1 MSDYVGLEASIIL
14 TSTIVPS
21 HLPPKMYAQRFLRPV
36 FSRPFHPQLQKSTV
50 VVHAHNMR
58 SLQYRTLKFAI
69 SHPVLRPPYSPC
81 RVKNIVDDATTDDI
95 RTALLAATSSHA
107 NVNSNKITETRTK
120 IANFA
125 MTHNPAITCASPD
138 TVGGHG
144 RDTCVTACQ
153 HTHVVPAWT
162 PRKASCYVLCTLA
175 TAPCDTE

>member
-1 MSDYVGLEASIIL
+1 M
-14 TSTIVPS
+14 P
-21 HLPPKMYAQRFLRPV
+21 
-36 FSRPFHPQLQKSTV
+36 
-50 VVHAHNMR
+50 

-107 NVNSNKITETRTK
+107 NANSNKITETRTK